1 MSLIVGAGL
10 AGLIA
15 AHAWPQW
22 RILEAAPEPRAGHSA
37 LLRFRTDSVAKLTGT
52 EFRRVRV
59 QKGIWMGGRFVPPTI
74 RAANLYSAKVL
85 SAGRIADRSI
95 WNIEPVDRWVA
106 PENLYDQLVDAVRGR
121 VAFGAAFDWEWHSLT
136 RKFPHV
142 VSTAPMELPAGKL
155 LPEAARAGV
164 VFERA
169 PIHVERFRVPRAD
182 VYQTVYFPAPEHS
195 VYRASITR
203 DLLIVEHA
211 GEAPRG
217 DWWPEVE
224 AAFALPG
231 VERVG
236 SAVQR
241 FGKIAPIEESAR
253 RKILFDL
260 THRHGI
266 YSLGRFATWRNIL
279 LDDVVNDIAVIK
291 RLIRLEDSSG
301 YALRLEGA

>member
-1 MSLIVGAGL
+1 MLIVGAGL

-22 RILEAAPEPRAGHSA
+22 NLIEAAPEPRASHAA
-37 LLRFRTDSVAKLTGT
+37 LLRFRTDTVAKLTGID
-52 EFRRVRV
+52 FRRVRV
-59 QKGIWMGGRFVPPTI
+59 QKGIWMDGGFVPPTI

-85 SAGRIADRSI
+85 TAGRLADRSI
-95 WNIEPVDRWVA
+95 WNIDPVDRWVA
-106 PENLYDQLVDAVRGR
+106 PEDFYEQLLEAVKGR
-121 VAFGAAFDWEWHSLT
+121 VIWGAAFDWEWHALT
-136 RKFPHV
+136 RKFAHI
-142 VSTAPMELPAGKL
+142 VSTAPMGVAAGAL
-155 LPEAARAGV
+155 LPELAAAAA
-164 VFERA
+164 FERA
-169 PIHVERFRVPRAD
+169 PIHVERFRVARAD
-182 VYQTVYFPAPEHS
+182 VHQTVYFPNPEHS

-211 GEAPRG
+211 GEVPRG
-217 DWWPEVE
+217 DWWNEVE
-224 AAFALPG
+224 EAFALPQ

-236 SAVQR
+236 SVAQR
-241 FGKIAPIEESAR
+241 FGKIAPVEEAAR
-253 RKILFDL
+253 RKILFEL
-260 THRHGI
+260 THRHGV